1 MYSNNMDESQ
11 NNFAERIQ
19 TKEYI
24 LYDPT
29 YTKF

>member
-11 NNFAERIQ
+11 NNFAKRTQ